1 MVLVRKF
8 ARLVQLKL
16 RSNLN
21 PPRERGFKFDIY
33 WLTFLDLGDNLV
45 ITMLRCGG
53 GLSVWKKWFGKKS
66 SNNQYDYKDI
76 DLNRL
81 PSHVAII
88 MDGNGR
94 WAQKKGLPRTFGHR
108 AGVETLREIVM
119 TSSEIGIK
127 VLTAYAFSTENWR
140 RPVDEVNVLM
150 SLLAEYL
157 DNEINELDENNVQ
170 IRFIGK
176 IEDLA
181 SKLRTKIE
189 KAQTQTARNTGL
201 ILNLAVNY
209 GGRAE
214 LTRAV
219 KIITEKVVNH
229 ELALEDI
236 NEAIIEENL
245 YTANLPAPDLLIRPS
260 GDYRISNF
268 LLWQVAYAEFWFTE
282 INWPDF
288 KPENLIEAIC
298 DYQQRERRFGGLK
311 NTKKR

>member
-1 MVLVRKF
+1 M
-8 ARLVQLKL
+8 
-16 RSNLN
+16 
-21 PPRERGFKFDIY
+21 
-33 WLTFLDLGDNLV
+33 
-45 ITMLRCGG
+45 
-53 GLSVWKKWFGKKS
+53 WKKWFGKKS
-66 SNNQYDYKDI
+66 ISNEYDYNDI
-76 DLNRL
+76 DLNTL
-81 PSHVAII
+81 PCHIAII

-119 TSSEIGIK
+119 TASELGIK
-127 VLTAYAFSTENWR
+127 VLTAYAFSTENWQ
-140 RPVDEVNVLM
+140 RPADEVSLLM

-176 IEDLA
+176 LEELA
-181 SKLRTKIE
+181 PALQTKIE
-189 KAQTQTARNTGL
+189 KAQTQTACNTGL

-219 KIITEKVVNH
+219 KIITEKVVKQ
-229 ELALEDI
+229 ELAIEDI
-236 NEAIIEENL
+236 NEKIIEENL
-245 YTANLPAPDLLIRPS
+245 YTSNLPAPDLLIRPS
-260 GDYRISNF
+260 GDFRISNF

-288 KPENLIEAIC
+288 KPENFLQAIR

>member
-1 MVLVRKF
+1 M
-8 ARLVQLKL
+8 
-16 RSNLN
+16 
-21 PPRERGFKFDIY
+21 
-33 WLTFLDLGDNLV
+33 
-45 ITMLRCGG
+45 
-53 GLSVWKKWFGKKS
+53 WKKWFGKKS
-66 SNNQYDYKDI
+66 TNNQYDYQDI
-76 DLNRL
+76 DFNRL
-81 PSHVAII
+81 PDHVAII

-140 RPVDEVNVLM
+140 RPADEVNLLM
-150 SLLAEYL
+150 GLLAEYL
-157 DNEINELDENNVQ
+157 DNEINELDKNNVQ

-176 IEDLA
+176 TEELA
-181 SKLRTKIE
+181 STLQTKIE
-189 KAQTQTARNTGL
+189 KAQAQTAANTGL

-219 KIITEKVVNH
+219 KIISEKVLKN
-229 ELALEDI
+229 ELQVEDI
-236 NEAIIEENL
+236 NEVVIEENL

-260 GDYRISNF
+260 GDFRISNF
-268 LLWQVAYAEFWFTE
+268 LLWQVAYAEFWFTD

-288 KPENLIEAIC
+288 KPDNLLAAIR
-298 DYQQRERRFGGLK
+298 DYQQRERRYGGLK
-311 NTKKR
+311 K

>member
-1 MVLVRKF
+1 V
-8 ARLVQLKL
+8 A
-16 RSNLN
+16 
-21 PPRERGFKFDIY
+21 E
-33 WLTFLDLGDNLV
+33 
-45 ITMLRCGG
+45 

-66 SNNQYDYKDI
+66 TNNQYDYQDI
-76 DLNRL
+76 DFNRL
-81 PSHVAII
+81 PDHVAII

-140 RPVDEVNVLM
+140 RPADEVNLLM
-150 SLLAEYL
+150 GLLAEYL
-157 DNEINELDENNVQ
+157 DNEINELDKNNVQ

-176 IEDLA
+176 TEELA
-181 SKLRTKIE
+181 STLQTKIE
-189 KAQTQTARNTGL
+189 KAQAQTAANTGL

-219 KIITEKVVNH
+219 KIISEKVLKN
-229 ELALEDI
+229 ELQVEDI
-236 NEAIIEENL
+236 NEVVIEENL

-260 GDYRISNF
+260 GDFRISNF
-268 LLWQVAYAEFWFTE
+268 LLWQVAYAEFWFTD

-288 KPENLIEAIC
+288 KPDNLLAAIR
-298 DYQQRERRFGGLK
+298 DYQQRERRYGGLK
-311 NTKKR
+311 K